1 MSVFQLIRKE
11 SKSAIS
17 STSYLIK
24 AIKPK
29 RSHKKTNLLSD
40 IDDVDS
46 IKSTKITR
54 SLSIHSNLYYWIL
67 KTYEPDSRNTQ
78 RCFEYIRIWMDLNKQ
93 ESRARTSYIMCF

>member
-24 AIKPK
+24 AIKPE
-29 RSHKKTNLLSD
+29 RSHKKTNLLLD

-54 SLSIHSNLYYWIL
+54 SLSIHSNLYYWIF
-67 KTYEPDSRNTQ
+67 KTYGPDSRNTQ
-78 RCFEYIRIWMDLNKQ
+78 RCFENIRIWMDLNKQ